1 MKVYAPRAALQ
12 GALGQIISVVPS
24 RGPIPIYEM
33 VKIETGEGYIT
44 LSGSDG
50 DHMLIIKSSA
60 DTERPGALCTPART
74 LYELVR
80 TLPDGPVTL
89 ERDGHKLVVQSGRS
103 IASLPIGE
111 AEDFRRPPTIDLEE
125 AVEFDMADLNALI
138 GKTLFAAS
146 DEQTRLILNGGLLH
160 VKDNR
165 IRAVATNGHRLASA
179 YGPDA
184 PASWPEE
191 GVIEIGRASCR
202 ERECRRGGVGAE
214 RRQKERTPR

>member
-1 MKVYAPRAALQ
+1 MHIFLYTSFLLIYNVFFFFSSRRRHTRWPRDW
-12 GALGQIISVVPS
+12 S
-24 RGPIPIYEM
+24 
-33 VKIETGEGYIT
+33 
-44 LSGSDG
+44 SDVCSSDLG